1 MHKPTEGTGFIDD
14 RYEQR
19 RHAAKAAGFLWGSF
33 HFSGEVDGT
42 GAAQADH
49 YLSVARVEAGDFIC
63 IDCEKHGTFANME
76 GFVERIAARLGRYP
90 AIYGRRLLR
99 ELMHGHGASVVM
111 RGVLWYDE

>member
-63 IDCEKHGTFANME
+63 I
-76 GFVERIAARLGRYP
+76 AARSTARSRIWKVLSNASLRDWG
-90 AIYGRRLLR
+90 AIQPFMVGGYCESLC
-99 ELMHGHGASVVM
+99 MVM
-111 RGVLWYDE
+111 APPS

>member
-42 GAAQADH
+42 GVAQADH

-63 IDCEKHGTFANME
+63 IDREKHGAFANME
-76 GFVERIAARLGRYP
+76 GLSNASLRDWG
-90 AIYGRRLLR
+90 AIQPFMVGGYCESLC
-99 ELMHGHGASVVM
+99 MVM
-111 RGVLWYDE
+111 APPS